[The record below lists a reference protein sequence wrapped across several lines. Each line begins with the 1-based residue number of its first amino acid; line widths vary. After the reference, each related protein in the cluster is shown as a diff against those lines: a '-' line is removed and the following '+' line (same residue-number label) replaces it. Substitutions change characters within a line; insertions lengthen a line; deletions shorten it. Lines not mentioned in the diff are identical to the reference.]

1 MGGRGLVIPGHAKL
15 FAYGLHARHSAGPR
29 STIAR
34 WLAGTR
40 GFSRVWCG
48 ARAPGSADLV
58 GSADLGR
65 GDSGEPWRGCY
76 RRGGGALG
84 GRVRRRRSG

>member
-15 FAYGLHARHSAGPR
+15 FAYGVHARHSAGPR

-34 WLAGTR
+34 WLAGTC

-48 ARAPGSADLV
+48 ARVLGS
-58 GSADLGR
+58 GGLGR
-65 GDSGEPWRGCY
+65 GDSGKTWRGCY